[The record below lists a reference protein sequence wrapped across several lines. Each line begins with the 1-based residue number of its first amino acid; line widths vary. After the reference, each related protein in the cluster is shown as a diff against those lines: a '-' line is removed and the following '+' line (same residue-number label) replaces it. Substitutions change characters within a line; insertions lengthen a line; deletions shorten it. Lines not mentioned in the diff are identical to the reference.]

1 MYKNVNVIMA
11 AALSVVILTGC
22 QSSSQSSAPLPDTQV
37 SQLSSM
43 VAAASWLRD
52 HCNRQD
58 IASNSELTRSALEQ
72 AKQRRWD
79 TPQPVLQQL
88 DEQIAERY
96 QALTTDS
103 VSMDEKCSTLNRVV
117 AKFLQQTQASQ

>member
-1 MYKNVNVIMA
+1 MYKNVNVIMVA
-11 AALSVVILTGC
+11 VLSVVLLTAC
-22 QSSSQSSAPLPDTQV
+22 QSSPQSSAPLPETQV
-37 SQLSSM
+37 SQLSSI

-58 IASNSELTRSALEQ
+58 IASDSKLTHLALEQ
-72 AKQRRWD
+72 AQQRKWD
-79 TPQPVLQQL
+79 TQQPVWQQL
-88 DEQIAERY
+88 DKQIAERY

-103 VSMDEKCSTLNRVV
+103 VSVDEKCSTLNRVV